1 MILDETIPAGFAITP
16 GRLLSLYSYMGY
28 FDYNDT
34 VLRVKPAQWTTSD
47 LCVII
52 MPMILVLRVISQ
64 ICQCFED
71 KEQNQKK
78 A

>member
-1 MILDETIPAGFAITP
+1 
-16 GRLLSLYSYMGY
+16 
-28 FDYNDT
+28 
-34 VLRVKPAQWTTSD
+34 
-47 LCVII
+47 